1 MIDENVTRLLPHH
14 QNITRY
20 RRLLQTKLTTLEQDF
35 IERRIA
41 EEEAALN
48 GHAPKAA

>member
-20 RRLLQTKLTTLEQDF
+20 RRLLKTKLTTLEQDF
-35 IERRIA
+35 IERRIT

-48 GHAPKAA
+48 EPAPKVA